1 LEQFL
6 DK

>member
-6 DK
+6 D